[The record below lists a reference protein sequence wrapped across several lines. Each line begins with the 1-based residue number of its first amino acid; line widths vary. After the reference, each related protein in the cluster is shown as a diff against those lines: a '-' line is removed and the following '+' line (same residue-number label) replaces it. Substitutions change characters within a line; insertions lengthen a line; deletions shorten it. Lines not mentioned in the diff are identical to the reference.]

1 MLKRRSKTCLL
12 WVVLLLTTSQI
23 LSAQNTG
30 YMGKHFI
37 FNMGVTFSPAW
48 RQPNFA
54 ENPKFHN
61 KWYSF
66 NYTLSPNLEA
76 IVWKWGTVG
85 LSYHYFETKYAHQHY
100 GVDNQGFIVET
111 IEMDLPVK
119 SHGFGVF
126 YKQYMRNRGMYAPMG
141 LYSKFQLDGFFYTAN
156 YTDDCIE
163 APFTSNNF
171 GIKYEI
177 GDDFLFF
184 NTMRVSM
191 GISMGLM
198 FKGWFLLDDFFGSS
212 LQPIDEA
219 NYRIWRHYW
228 VGFNLNVG
236 LLAF

>member
-85 LSYHYFETKYAHQHY
+85 LSYHYFETKYAHKHY
-100 GVDNQGFIVET
+100 VLDDRYFVVET
-111 IEMDLPVK
+111 IEIGLPIK

-126 YKQYMRNRGMYAPMG
+126 YKQYMNDNSGYAPMG
-141 LYSKFQLDGFFYTAN
+141 LYSKFQVDGFFYKA
-156 YTDDCIE
+156 YGMGGAFFRD
-163 APFTSNNF
+163 NNF
-171 GIKYEI
+171 GFKYEL

-184 NTMRVSM
+184 NTMRVSI
-191 GISMGLM
+191 GFSMGGM
-198 FKGWFLLDDFFGSS
+198 FKGISLLGNYFFGSRE
-212 LQPIDEA
+212 QTVEV
-219 NYRIWRHYW
+219 NRRIWSHYW